1 MKKIVIVSIIVA
13 AIMMGGVFYYVGD
26 IIGDDIV
33 NQLTIAAAIILL
45 ILVIG
50 VSLKYINQI
59 KNDTA
64 TGELA
69 QENWDG
75 IGEYKNELPIGWAL
89 SFIGTMIWAAW
100 YWTSGYPLWAYSQV
114 GEWNEETQ
122 AHAASYEA
130 KWANASETDLRNM
143 GQSVFLVQCAPCH
156 GITADGMNNKAANLT
171 HRISEESVMYVIQN
185 GGNNF
190 SSTYPG
196 GMPDMSGLYNSNTGA
211 MLTENEAKKV
221 SRYVANGMPAS
232 DSAASDIF
240 AGACAM
246 CHGANGEG
254 MAGVGPNIVAYDN
267 TLMHAVI
274 KDGKLGAIGQ
284 MPSYDG
290 RLTPV
295 QVEALTTYINTL

>member
-1 MKKIVIVSIIVA
+1 MKNIVIVSIIVA
-13 AIMMGGVFYYVGD
+13 AVMMGGVFYYVGD

-69 QENWDG
+69 EDNWDG

-89 SFIGTMIWAAW
+89 SFLGTMIWAAW
-100 YWTSGYPLWAYSQV
+100 YWTSGYPLWAYSQI
-114 GEWNEETQ
+114 GEWNEEVE
-122 AHAASYEA
+122 AHRSSYEA
-130 KWANASETDLRNM
+130 KWADPSQRDLEKM
-143 GQSVFLVQCAPCH
+143 GKSVFLVQCAPCH
-156 GITADGMNNKAANLT
+156 GITADGMGGKAADL
-171 HRISEESVMYVIQN
+171 SERMSYENILDTIIN
-185 GGNNF
+185 GANNF
-190 SSTYPG
+190 TSKYPG
-196 GMPDMSGLYNSNTGA
+196 GMPGGMVPNMDD
-211 MLTENEAKKV
+211 AKEVAK
-221 SRYVANGMPAS
+221 YVANGMTGQQPAAFMVCS
-232 DSAASDIF
+232 
-240 AGACAM
+240 G
-246 CHGANGEG
+246 CHGNDGKG
-254 MAGVGPNIVAYDN
+254 IAGVGPNIVDFDN
-267 TLMHAVI
+267 ELISTVLKHGREGVI
-274 KDGKLGAIGQ
+274 GK